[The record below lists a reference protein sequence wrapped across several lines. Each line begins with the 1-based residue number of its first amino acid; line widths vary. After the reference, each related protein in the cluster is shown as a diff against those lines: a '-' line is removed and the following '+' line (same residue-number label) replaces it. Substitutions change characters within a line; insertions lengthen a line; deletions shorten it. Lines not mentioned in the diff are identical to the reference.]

1 MNTVKKPVA
10 AASLIVFGGLL
21 SVLAALLLGNPLY
34 DGEVV
39 SETPVSAGIADI
51 SENPAGIHRLRG
63 EFHFQWHEFHSSV
76 ADFPEASFAPFP
88 GSWKGLADATPYG
101 WASWGAT
108 ITGLE
113 SGRIYALAV
122 GQVLSACEVY
132 INGKRALS
140 IGRPGVSEELETP
153 FWDSRLV
160 RFTAAGAEGQSG
172 MSGQPGM
179 TGQAEIVIRVSN
191 WNDRMGG
198 TNAGLAV
205 GDAELLR
212 RSLDRLKLTDGLVF
226 GVLGV
231 MGLFFAALFIF
242 RPTDRSFLWFALL
255 CGTVGFRAL
264 CYDSFTLLDLVPGL
278 PWTMLFRLGYLT
290 FPFAM
295 ISFSGFLRSA
305 YPELVTKRLFF
316 SFSAP
321 FAAYIAV
328 IILFPTRMVSAALIV
343 VQVYSLVFAL
353 LGMGVIIRACI
364 DRLQG
369 AFWLLAG
376 FSAALVCFV
385 FDILV
390 AMWVLSGISLS
401 HLGMNFC
408 LYCIALMVIERYIA
422 SYAAAKQLTAER
434 QAVNKALRRFVPE
447 EFLSFLGRTS
457 FFEAES
463 GDAVEMEMAVLSAD
477 IRSFTAIAERLNG
490 AEAFAFLNE
499 YFELAAPI
507 IRTNGGFIAKYSGD
521 GFTALF
527 PRGSEAAL
535 TCAVQIQSAVAG
547 WNRRNV
553 SRPPVAVGI
562 GIDSGPVVLGILG
575 DESRMEAAV
584 LSAAVRS
591 AVLFESETKRFHA
604 RILISESVLADLPS
618 PQAWF
623 IRPVDR
629 IRGRC
634 RESFVF
640 EAYNNDPED
649 LRELKWKTQGDLE
662 QGILAWHLGRRDEA
676 NSHFEKVLQLNPS
689 DIVAVHYLNKR

>member
-1 MNTVKKPVA
+1 MHPVRA
-10 AASLIVFGGLL
+10 FRLRLL
-21 SVLAALLLGNPLY
+21 SSAEADRLALLDHFNALLLKINPLVRDAGGFVDKY
-34 DGEVV
+34 LSGGLMVLFPDRGERALRCAVAMARIFDRVPGESAMPFIRSLSFHAGLHRGELMLGTIGERERMEGTVV
-39 SETPVSAGIADI
+39 SDAVNIASRLSEWAVERMPPSPCPPRCTPKPEFRFRLYSAAPY
-51 SENPAGIHRLRG
+51 NCAGALGRFTCMRRARYEYGEKTGGRGLPYRIRRPSFGAGGPFAGQSPLRRRSRERNARIG
-63 EFHFQWHEFHSSV
+63 RDRRYFRKSGRHSSAARRVPFSWHEFHSSV

-160 RFTAAGAEGQSG
+160 RFTAAGAG
-172 MSGQPGM
+172 GQPGM

-328 IILFPTRMVSAALIV
+328 IILF
-343 VQVYSLVFAL
+343 
-353 LGMGVIIRACI
+353 G
-364 DRLQG
+364 
-369 AFWLLAG
+369 
-376 FSAALVCFV
+376 
-385 FDILV
+385 
-390 AMWVLSGISLS
+390 
-401 HLGMNFC
+401 
-408 LYCIALMVIERYIA
+408 
-422 SYAAAKQLTAER
+422 
-434 QAVNKALRRFVPE
+434 
-447 EFLSFLGRTS
+447 
-457 FFEAES
+457 
-463 GDAVEMEMAVLSAD
+463 
-477 IRSFTAIAERLNG
+477 
-490 AEAFAFLNE
+490 
-499 YFELAAPI
+499 
-507 IRTNGGFIAKYSGD
+507 TNGFHSLD
-521 GFTALF
+521 
-527 PRGSEAAL
+527 RGPGVL
-535 TCAVQIQSAVAG
+535 L
-547 WNRRNV
+547 V
-553 SRPPVAVGI
+553 SR
-562 GIDSGPVVLGILG
+562 
-575 DESRMEAAV
+575 
-584 LSAAVRS
+584 
-591 AVLFESETKRFHA
+591 FW
-604 RILISESVLADLPS
+604 
-618 PQAWF
+618 AW
-623 IRPVDR
+623 
-629 IRGRC
+629 
-634 RESFVF
+634 
-640 EAYNNDPED
+640 A
-649 LRELKWKTQGDLE
+649 
-662 QGILAWHLGRRDEA
+662 
-676 NSHFEKVLQLNPS
+676 
-689 DIVAVHYLNKR
+689 